1 MDGQPRPSDRHT
13 MSVKTYVHTLIAIAT
28 ESYRA
33 RDPSRP
39 LEVPEIPDPSA
50 FVADLFRT
58 LVTDKIPIT
67 REGMERMLD
76 TLAAAPIFANIWAH
90 PPPPLD
96 LDLENIPPAFQTIW
110 TYIVCPAWKQIAEL
124 HEVIALT
131 ALTTDR

>member
-28 ESYRA
+28 ESYRPA
-33 RDPSRP
+33 SP
-39 LEVPEIPDPSA
+39 LEVPEIADPAA

-76 TLAAAPIFANIWAH
+76 TLATAPIFAEIWAH

-96 LDLENIPPAFQTIW
+96 LDHIPPAFQTIW

-131 ALTTDR
+131 AIQPSNHP

>member
-1 MDGQPRPSDRHT
+1 

-28 ESYRA
+28 ESYRPSGAA
-33 RDPSRP
+33 RDLSSP
-39 LEVPEIPDPSA
+39 LEVPEIADPAA

-76 TLAAAPIFANIWAH
+76 TLATAPIFAEIWAH

-96 LDLENIPPAFQTIW
+96 LDHIPPAFQTIW

-131 ALTTDR
+131 AIQPSNHP

>member
-1 MDGQPRPSDRHT
+1 MDGQPGPSDRHT

-28 ESYRA
+28 ESYRL
-33 RDPSRP
+33 SRP

-76 TLAAAPIFANIWAH
+76 TLAAAPIFAEIWKA

-96 LDLENIPPAFQTIW
+96 LENTPPAFQTIW
-110 TYIVCPAWKQIAEL
+110 TYIVCPAWTQIAEL

-131 ALTTDR
+131 TP